1 MCGLDNP
8 AQDIACRAKPAA
20 ELLAEPVEQLHELD
34 LFLSEMQQGS
44 EFLRRGFVNAPLHM
58 SDHEGHDVFF
68 HKAEQVQIAMRAD
81 VVDGQLFFLRQEVQ
95 HAGIDPHFRQER
107 STEIERLLAA
117 DDVVN
122 LPIDLERLSIGRA
135 IVIGM
140 MDFHGRF
147 PHW

>member
-1 MCGLDNP
+1 
-8 AQDIACRAKPAA
+8 
-20 ELLAEPVEQLHELD
+20 
-34 LFLSEMQQGS
+34 
-44 EFLRRGFVNAPLHM
+44 
-58 SDHEGHDVFF
+58 
-68 HKAEQVQIAMRAD
+68 MRAG

-107 STEIERLLAA
+107 CTEIERLLAA